1 MSASFPERETL
12 TKVVRMRPKLLIAV
26 FLAIAAC
33 SKAEPVSAPRNT
45 YGAPIRDGGEAATLA
60 EVMARP
66 DAYAD
71 KTVTLTG
78 EVRQACSVKGCW
90 MELAPTADAPA
101 GARVT
106 FKDYGFFVPTDSR
119 GSHARVQGVVT
130 VKAVD
135 AGEVAHMESEG
146 GTVPGKTPD
155 GAAREVRI
163 VATGVEL
170 WRG

>member
-1 MSASFPERETL
+1 MF
-12 TKVVRMRPKLLIAV
+12 V
-26 FLAIAAC
+26 LAALSLVTAC
-33 SKAEPVSAPRNT
+33 NKAEVPPSAPRST
-45 YGAPIRDGGEAATLA
+45 FGAPIRDGGESATLA
-60 EVMARP
+60 QVLAEP
-66 DAYAD
+66 EAYAE

-119 GSHARVQGVVT
+119 GAHARVQGVIS

-146 GTVPGKTPD
+146 GTVAGKTAE
-155 GAAREVRI
+155 GTAREVRI